1 MKRHLWQGA
10 LLGLMA
16 LGLTACNTPQDR
28 AVGGALIGGAA
39 GAVIGGA
46 ATGDVGGALVGG
58 AIGAA
63 GAPWSER
70 QLPRA
75 ASTIT
80 IAAVAIASVTDNGR
94 AAVPGRAHASPSR
107 LAKAPA
113 PR

>member
-28 AVGGALIGGAA
+28 AVGGALRSS
-39 GAVIGGA
+39 AVLSA
-46 ATGDVGGALVGG
+46 RP
-58 AIGAA
+58 